1 MVIERVPLT
10 VVPALIQ
17 AGEITDAKTIIGL
30 MMTRERLANP
40 PSTVT

>member
-1 MVIERVPLT
+1 MEIERFRRWRSRR
-10 VVPALIQ
+10 LIQ

-30 MMTRERLANP
+30 MLARERLANA